1 METLQSNII
10 KKILD
15 DKAFCLNFK
24 KQSAIHDLYCF
35 IFFVVVVFFLVSDFL
50 RSKQRAKGGYTSRSP
65 PKSVPFFQY

>member
-35 IFFVVVVFFLVSDFL
+35 IYFYFFLVSDFL